1 MTEDWTKWESQ
12 VIGGTFPLRR
22 FLGRSNH
29 SVVFL
34 TEAKAQNLPDAAI
47 KLVPRDPARAEA
59 QLSYWRTA
67 AALSHPHLI
76 RLLDCGRCQLAG
88 HQFLFVVMEY
98 AEQTLAQLLP
108 HRPLT
113 ADEARDTLLPTLEA
127 LTFLHGKN
135 LVQGQLK
142 PSNLLV
148 VNDQLKLASDTVHTA
163 GEATASI
170 ANPAIYDPP
179 EIKSGRSSPAGD
191 IWSLGVTMV
200 EALTQG
206 LPAWPDE
213 RSEMAALPTTL
224 PAEFVGIVR
233 RCLSFNPAKRPTIGE
248 LEAQI
253 NPTPQAPAA
262 SPPPISTVEAPRRA
276 IPAGTSARNPLLLQ
290 VLAAALVVAA
300 AVWVGL
306 RLSHSHHSSAPPVA
320 DAGQISSAQ
329 AALPVPAPAP
339 AASPPAPHSAASP
352 VQNPRV
358 SGAAPASVLHQ
369 EIPKVSRGAR
379 ESIHGR
385 LKVTVRVGVDRTG
398 NVVSATLDNPGP
410 SKYFARSASDAA
422 RKWRFAPADNQDH
435 RVWLLR
441 FEFTR
446 SATTASADIP
456 HS

>member
-67 AALSHPHLI
+67 AALSHPHLL

-113 ADEARDTLLPTLEA
+113 LDEARDTLLPTLEA
-127 LTFLHGKN
+127 LTFLHGKS

-179 EIKSGRSSPAGD
+179 EIKTGRSSPAGD
-191 IWSLGVTMV
+191 IWGLGVTMV
-200 EALTQG
+200 EALTQC
-206 LPAWPDE
+206 LPSWPDE
-213 RSEMAALPTTL
+213 RSEMAALPPTL

-262 SPPPISTVEAPRRA
+262 SPPPISTAEAPRRA
-276 IPAGTSARNPLLLQ
+276 IPAGSAARNPLLLQ
-290 VLAAALVVAA
+290 VLAAALVVAG

-306 RLSHSHHSSAPPVA
+306 RLSHSHHASPPPAA

-329 AALPVPAPAP
+329 AALPVPAPA
-339 AASPPAPHSAASP
+339 ASPPPPRSTATPAQNPKASSAAP
-352 VQNPRV
+352 P
-358 SGAAPASVLHQ
+358 SVLHQ

-385 LKVTVRVGVDRTG
+385 LKVTVRVGVDRAG

-422 RKWRFAPADNQDH
+422 RKWKFAPADNQDP

-446 SATTASADIP
+446 GGTSAYADIP
-456 HS
+456 RS